1 MAAIASVGV
10 PALRMGAVKASAKA
24 PVARASVGACASV
37 PPPARLAN
45 RRRRRDVTSRA
56 FGPIWIDRV
65 PRDRA
70 ADRRLLPNGICAGAR
85 LRTSLAVPRAVRP
98 ALARR
103 AVAPRAAAVAYDDL
117 VPSGLNGKAMEF
129 PPKAEFPTRAE
140 VLGSIP
146 EECFVKDTAKS
157 LMYAAISTAMTVGCG
172 VLAYLYI
179 PMQLAFWPVW
189 LAYAAVTGTVATG
202 CWVIAH
208 ECGHNAF
215 SDNRAIQ
222 DTVGYILHSLLL
234 VPYFSWQRSHAV
246 HHSRTNHLTEG
257 ETHVPYVKGETKGTM
272 NLNLLANIGEGPF
285 AIVQLFAHLVFGWPA
300 YLLTGATGGSARG
313 VTNHFLPNV
322 NTGPVE
328 LFPGSWKGKVWKSDI
343 GVVAVVAGLAWWA
356 ANAGFASVFALY
368 FGPYM
373 FVNVWLVLYTWLQ
386 HTDTDVPHLEASEW
400 SYIKGAFLT
409 IDRPYGAVFDFL
421 HHRIGSTHVAHHV
434 ECAIPHYHAVKATE
448 ALKTKYPDLYLYD
461 PTPIATA
468 LWRVASK
475 CVAVEPRG
483 EGKDKVW
490 TFTDKREPRA
500 SPA

>member
-1 MAAIASVGV
+1 
-10 PALRMGAVKASAKA
+10 MGAVKASAKA

-37 PPPARLAN
+37 PPPARFET
-45 RRRRRDVTSRA
+45 RRRRRDVTSHA
-56 FGPIWIDRV
+56 SGPIWIDRV
-65 PRDRA
+65 PA
-70 ADRRLLPNGICAGAR
+70 TAPLTVPSPLPSRAGAR

-98 ALARR
+98 AVARR

-129 PPKAEFPTRAE
+129 PPKDEFPTRAE
-140 VLGSIP
+140 VLASIP
-146 EECFVKDTAKS
+146 EECFVKDTARS

-215 SDNRAIQ
+215 SDNRAVQ

-343 GVVAVVAGLAWWA
+343 GVVAVVAGLCYWA
-356 ANAGFASVFALY
+356 ANAGFATVAALY
-368 FGPYM
+368 LGPYM

-434 ECAIPHYHAVKATE
+434 ECAIPHYHALKATE
-448 ALKTKYPDLYLYD
+448 ALKTTYPDLYLYD

-490 TFTDKREPRA
+490 TFTDKKEPRV

>member
-37 PPPARLAN
+37 PPPARFET
-45 RRRRRDVTSRA
+45 RRRRRDVTSHA
-56 FGPIWIDRV
+56 LGPIWIDRV
-65 PRDRA
+65 PA
-70 ADRRLLPNGICAGAR
+70 TAPLTVPSPLPSRAGAR

-98 ALARR
+98 AVARR

-129 PPKAEFPTRAE
+129 PPKDEFPTRAE
-140 VLGSIP
+140 VLASIP
-146 EECFVKDTAKS
+146 EECFVKDTARS

-215 SDNRAIQ
+215 SDNRAVQ

-343 GVVAVVAGLAWWA
+343 GVVAVVAGLCYWA
-356 ANAGFASVFALY
+356 ANAGFATVAALY
-368 FGPYM
+368 LGPYM

-400 SYIKGAFLT
+400 
-409 IDRPYGAVFDFL
+409 
-421 HHRIGSTHVAHHV
+421 
-434 ECAIPHYHAVKATE
+434 
-448 ALKTKYPDLYLYD
+448 
-461 PTPIATA
+461 
-468 LWRVASK
+468 
-475 CVAVEPRG
+475 
-483 EGKDKVW
+483 
-490 TFTDKREPRA
+490 
-500 SPA
+500 

>member
-10 PALRMGAVKASAKA
+10 PALRTGAVLTASSRG
-24 PVARASVGACASV
+24 PVARAGVGSRQRV
-37 PPPARLAN
+37 SIPVQRLVKPF
-45 RRRRRDVTSRA
+45 VT
-56 FGPIWIDRV
+56 G
-65 PRDRA
+65 
-70 ADRRLLPNGICAGAR
+70 
-85 LRTSLAVPRAVRP
+85 
-98 ALARR
+98 RR
-103 AVAPRAAAVAYDDL
+103 APGFGVRAGAVAYDDL
-117 VPSGLNGKAMEF
+117 TPSGLHGKAMQF
-129 PPKAEFPTRAE
+129 PSKDDFPTRAE
-140 VLGSIP
+140 VLSNVP

-157 LMYAAISTAMTVGCG
+157 LMYAAISTAITVGCG
-172 VLAYLYI
+172 VLAYLFI
-179 PMQLAFWPVW
+179 PMQLSFWPVW

-215 SDNRAIQ
+215 SDNRLIQ
-222 DTVGYILHSLLL
+222 DSVGYVLHSLLL

-272 NLNLLANIGEGPF
+272 NLNVKDSIGEGPF

-313 VTNHFLPNV
+313 ITNHFLPNV
-322 NTGPVE
+322 NTGPME
-328 LFPGSWKGKVWKSDI
+328 LFPGSWKAKVWKSDV
-343 GVVAVVAGLAWWA
+343 GVAAVVAALAFWVSQTS
-356 ANAGFASVFALY
+356 FATVFALY

-386 HTDTDVPHLEASEW
+386 HTDTDVPHLASSEW

-434 ECAIPHYHAVKATE
+434 DCTIPHYHAVQATE
-448 ALKTKYPDLYLYD
+448 ALKNTYPDLYLYD
-461 PTPIATA
+461 PTPIAEA
-468 LWRVASK
+468 AWRVAAK

-483 EGKDKVW
+483 EGKDTVW
-490 TFTDKREPRA
+490 VFTDKKEPRVA
-500 SPA
+500 PA

>member
-208 ECGHNAF
+208 E
-215 SDNRAIQ
+215 
-222 DTVGYILHSLLL
+222 
-234 VPYFSWQRSHAV
+234 
-246 HHSRTNHLTEG
+246 
-257 ETHVPYVKGETKGTM
+257 
-272 NLNLLANIGEGPF
+272 
-285 AIVQLFAHLVFGWPA
+285 
-300 YLLTGATGGSARG
+300 
-313 VTNHFLPNV
+313 
-322 NTGPVE
+322 
-328 LFPGSWKGKVWKSDI
+328 
-343 GVVAVVAGLAWWA
+343 
-356 ANAGFASVFALY
+356 
-368 FGPYM
+368 
-373 FVNVWLVLYTWLQ
+373 
-386 HTDTDVPHLEASEW
+386 
-400 SYIKGAFLT
+400 
-409 IDRPYGAVFDFL
+409 
-421 HHRIGSTHVAHHV
+421 
-434 ECAIPHYHAVKATE
+434 
-448 ALKTKYPDLYLYD
+448 
-461 PTPIATA
+461 
-468 LWRVASK
+468 
-475 CVAVEPRG
+475 
-483 EGKDKVW
+483 
-490 TFTDKREPRA
+490 
-500 SPA
+500 